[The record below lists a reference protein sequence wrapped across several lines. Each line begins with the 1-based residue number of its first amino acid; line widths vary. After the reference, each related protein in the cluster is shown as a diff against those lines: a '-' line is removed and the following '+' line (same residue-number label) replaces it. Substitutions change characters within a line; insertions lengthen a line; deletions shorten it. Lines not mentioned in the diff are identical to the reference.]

1 MKIGGYLKET
11 SYPACHQPEGQHS
24 SSSFTTRH
32 PFTKLIG
39 LFVTA
44 FFPEEEDACHKI
56 NYGYIEVPFSQFS
69 CMMCLLREFGQPLC
83 ILAQILSE
91 GRFASPRYFGKFGVK
106 SFDPYFYTFFYS

>member
-24 SSSFTTRH
+24 SPSFTTRH

-44 FFPEEEDACHKI
+44 FFPEEEDACHEI
-56 NYGYIEVPFSQFS
+56 NYGYIEIPVSHS
-69 CMMCLLREFGQPLC
+69 
-83 ILAQILSE
+83 A
-91 GRFASPRYFGKFGVK
+91 A
-106 SFDPYFYTFFYS
+106 

>member
-24 SSSFTTRH
+24 SPSFTTRH
-32 PFTKLIG
+32 PFTMVIG

-44 FFPEEEDACHKI
+44 EEEDACHKI

-69 CMMCLLREFGQPLC
+69 CMMVSLFTSWP
-83 ILAQILSE
+83 
-91 GRFASPRYFGKFGVK
+91 KFGAK
-106 SFDPYFYTFFYS
+106 ADLPPPGTLENLG